1 MCLQLL
7 PEIGGTE
14 RRVSEVVRQRI
25 PGHRTGDG
33 ERPTAKCAATMSWYN
48 KMVAAGRSKSLTTGN
63 VRCGMAAVHEVLGSL
78 ALETPVNCHS
88 ELMEDS
94 LRNIKPV
101 QLGVEQMCQASVE
114 LPSITDDTGCGHKTI
129 LLLYYKL

>member
-1 MCLQLL
+1 M
-7 PEIGGTE
+7 
-14 RRVSEVVRQRI
+14 QRI

-33 ERPTAKCAATMSWYN
+33 EHPTAERAATMSWYDE
-48 KMVAAGRSKSLTTGN
+48 MVAAGRSKSLTTGS
-63 VRCGMAAVHEVLGSL
+63 VRCGVAAVHEVLGSL

-101 QLGVEQMCQASVE
+101 SSEWSRCVNLRSNFPVLLMTRDAAFSKRCNLSVMV
-114 LPSITDDTGCGHKTI
+114 LQWCNFKRT
-129 LLLYYKL
+129 